1 MDAIAIKEAAEAIKT
16 LAAQAAAVTALA
28 PFHDEINA
36 LTDQI
41 AFQADCI
48 LRWYLSDTTAIRGD
62 RPAAGF
68 GSIAAG

>member
-48 LRWYLSDTTAIRGD
+48 LRWYLSDQVGEPPRVFKPTG
-62 RPAAGF
+62 RP
-68 GSIAAG
+68 